1 MAPKIFILSFCE
13 AETQEQP
20 CVCHRKHPAAHGVR
34 QGVDDKC
41 WLLVRILL
49 VVRALVSSGEW
60 ALKQSA
66 AHFN

>member
-13 AETQEQP
+13 TETQEQP
-20 CVCHRKHPAAHGVR
+20 RVCHRKHRAAHGVR
-34 QGVDDKC
+34 RGVDDKC
-41 WLLVRILL
+41 WLLVRRLL